1 MAVAKEASGE
11 IVKARTDK
19 REYRR
24 IVLPNSLQVLL
35 VSDPD
40 TDKANP
46 KSPRTIRSCVFV
58 DFNLTIFAFSVSFL
72 ISFVAVCCFHGCPRW
87 LLLRPWWPRRTRPFS
102 WYLFFLIIMEMSFFW
117 WLNLCCCSCVDDL
130 FGFYSVSAFEF
141 VVLQMSV
148 LVLYSKLGWIMK
160 PGLFWLAEMIA
171 CKGEWRIWS
180 TEC

>member
-1 MAVAKEASGE
+1 MRRKPAGRLSRPV
-11 IVKARTDK
+11 RTRGSTGGSSSPTPSK
-19 REYRR
+19 SSSSAIPIPTRQILNLLEQFEVVFLSISISRFLLFLFPFWYH
-24 IVLPNSLQVLL
+24 SLQCAASMDVR
-35 VSDPD
+35 VGSFCDPD
-40 TDKANP
+40 GLEGLAH
-46 KSPRTIRSCVFV
+46 F
-58 DFNLTIFAFSVSFL
+58 LGIF
-72 ISFVAVCCFHGCPRW
+72 
-87 LLLRPWWPRRTRPFS
+87 
-102 WYLFFLIIMEMSFFW
+102 FFLIIMEMSCFW